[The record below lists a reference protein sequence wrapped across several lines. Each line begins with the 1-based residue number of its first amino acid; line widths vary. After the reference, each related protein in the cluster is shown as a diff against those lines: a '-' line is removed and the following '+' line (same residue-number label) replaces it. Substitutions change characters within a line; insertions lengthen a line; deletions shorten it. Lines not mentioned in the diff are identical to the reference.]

1 MSYSYYY
8 YRVIVVYSI
17 VNRDTFTVTGH
28 PCPLT
33 NIVLQLYVLFVELQ

>member
-8 YRVIVVYSI
+8 HRVIVVYSI
-17 VNRDTFTVTGH
+17 VNRDSIIIFGH